1 MEIYNSLR
9 CRRNSV
15 IDPYSIDKNVL
26 TNRGLWLSSQ
36 AQQAHMYMSSIRY
49 VVIIVGHHICIN
61 RYFVEYVLF
70 L

>member
-49 VVIIVGHHICIN
+49 VVIIFRILEKHVT
-61 RYFVEYVLF
+61 LAKT

>member
-15 IDPYSIDKNVL
+15 IDPYSIDENVL

-49 VVIIVGHHICIN
+49 VVIIFRILEKHVT
-61 RYFVEYVLF
+61 LAKT